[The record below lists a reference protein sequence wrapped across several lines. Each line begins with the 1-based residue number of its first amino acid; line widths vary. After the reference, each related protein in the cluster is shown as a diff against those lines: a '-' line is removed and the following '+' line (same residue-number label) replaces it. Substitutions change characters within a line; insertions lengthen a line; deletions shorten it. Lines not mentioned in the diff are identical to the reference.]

1 MSKSTSPAEH
11 AGQTNN
17 TTETADLAFLLRAM
31 HANLSLFDRLQPDQL
46 MAAVKDANRQ
56 IGPPR
61 RSWRPD

>member
-56 IGPPR
+56 I
-61 RSWRPD
+61 